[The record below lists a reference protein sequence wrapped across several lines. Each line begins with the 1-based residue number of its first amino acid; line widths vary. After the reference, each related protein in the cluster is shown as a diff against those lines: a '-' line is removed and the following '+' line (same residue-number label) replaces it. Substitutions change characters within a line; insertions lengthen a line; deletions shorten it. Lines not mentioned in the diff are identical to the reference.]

1 MTTNKYLIKASA
13 SKENHE
19 IRDTAVIGGVGTAS
33 SLVTNH
39 IQDRL
44 GLNGTK
50 PSSAPKKTTLMD
62 KVKSMGKKVPIK
74 EPSLADKAKS
84 FVKNPGKALSS
95 LAKNPSFKRN
105 AKIGAIGGA
114 IGLVGDYAAV
124 KLNKKLEKVAEMYY
138 VKGHPGDPYGNF
150 KTPHL
155 GLTRPEYHEYEH
167 NVESHPSQHLPL
179 AAGALGA
186 GAAAAFAHSRGGKP
200 LAAAAIGSLPGL
212 FLGRYIADKMS
223 HNSALEKMKMVNPML
238 LDEE

>member
-13 SKENHE
+13 SKDNHE

-44 GLNGTK
+44 GLNGAK

-62 KVKSMGKKVPIK
+62 KVKSMGKKAPIK
-74 EPSLADKAKS
+74 QTSFADKAKS
-84 FVKNPGKALSS
+84 FVKNPGKAMAS

-124 KLNKKLEKVAEMYY
+124 KLNKKLEKVAEMYF
-138 VKGHPGDPYGNF
+138 VKGHPGVNGHF
-150 KTPHL
+150 KTPNL

-167 NVESHPSQHLPL
+167 NVEYHPVQRLPL
-179 AAGALGA
+179 VAGALGA

-200 LAAAAIGSLPGL
+200 WAAAAIGSLPGL
-212 FLGRYIADKMS
+212 FLGRSIADRIA
-223 HNSALEKMKMVNPML
+223 HTSALEKMKMVNPML